1 MSDIESE
8 KYDNYDEYKLEGGTY
23 DIKKI
28 ENNLIGGDF
37 PAIKDKDFYKKIKSR
52 FKKYEV
58 PKKKKTFR
66 QICFPKDFNLQ
77 IPQQFL
83 AKYINPK
90 TPYKGVLVF
99 HQIGAG
105 KTCTAVNIA
114 EQWKHHR
121 NIIVVTPASLI
132 GNFRDE
138 LRSPCA
144 GNNYLTIKE
153 RKQLRKLNHSS
164 DEFKEIME
172 RSEKRI
178 DKYYKVYSYNK
189 FVDLFHTGKLN
200 LRNSVLIVDEIQN
213 MVSEGGTFYHALHRA
228 IKTGP
233 KELRVVLLSATP
245 MFDQPI
251 EIALTMNLLPL
262 PAPLPIGREFV
273 NTFIHRRKRSGKYH
287 YSAKNLD
294 IFKERLK
301 GFISYFRGA
310 PPYAFPEAK
319 ILFTRV
325 KMKKFQYKSY
335 LTVLANE
342 NKDGRFDKLKSGK
355 IFEDGDIVKIPNSFF
370 LGSRL
375 MSNIAFP
382 NRCIDERGLKSLTEK
397 EMVGKNLK
405 KYSIKF
411 YTVLRRLKRQGKS
424 FVYSNFTS
432 CGGIHT
438 FVKILEA
445 NGYKDYKTN
454 GVGRKRF
461 AIFSGDEKKKYKE
474 EIKKVYNNI
483 NNLNGSNIKVILISP
498 SGKEGLS
505 LKGVQNAHILEPYW
519 NHSRMLQIFGRANRY
534 CSHKDL
540 PEEKRKVKIY
550 VYLATH
556 DKEDQSIDEY
566 IYKLAMEKHRL
577 ISEFELALKESAV
590 DCNLFKNAN
599 VYKNEDEEDIACKI

>member
-1 MSDIESE
+1 MEGSGDKKKPIPRLNKRLPSISD
-8 KYDNYDEYKLEGGTY
+8 
-23 DIKKI
+23 
-28 ENNLIGGDF
+28 
-37 PAIKDKDFYKKIKSR
+37 DKFYKKIKSN
-52 FKKYEV
+52 FKAYEV
-58 PKKKKTFR
+58 PKKRKTFR
-66 QICFPKDFNLQ
+66 QICYPRDFQLQ
-77 IPQQFL
+77 LPQKFL
-83 AKYINPK
+83 AKYINPN

-99 HQIGAG
+99 HRIGAG

-114 EQWKHHR
+114 EHWKKYR
-121 NIIVVTPASLI
+121 KIIVVTPASLI

-138 LRSPCA
+138 LKSPCA
-144 GNNYLTIKE
+144 GNNYLTEQE
-153 RKQLRKLNHSS
+153 RKKLLKLHHNS
-164 DEFKEIME
+164 EEVKEIME
-172 RSEKRI
+172 KADKRI
-178 DKYYKVYSYNK
+178 DKYYQIYSYNK
-189 FVDLFHTGKLN
+189 FVDLFHNGNLN
-200 LRNSVLIVDEIQN
+200 LRNSVLIVDEVQN
-213 MVSEGGTFYHALHRA
+213 MVSEGGTFYHALHKA

-245 MFDQPI
+245 IFDQPI

-262 PAPLPIGREFV
+262 PMELPTGREFI
-273 NTFIHRRKRSGKYH
+273 NTFIHRRKRAGKYH

-294 IFKERLK
+294 IFKERIK
-301 GFISYFRGA
+301 GFVSYFRGA
-310 PPYAFPEAK
+310 PPYAFPEAIIK
-319 ILFTRV
+319 IARV
-325 KMKKFQYKSY
+325 KMESFQYKSY

-342 NKDGRFDKLKSGK
+342 NKDGRFDNLKKGK
-355 IFEDGDIVKIPNSFF
+355 IFDDGDIVKIPNSFF

-382 NRCIDERGLKSLTEK
+382 NRCIDEKGLKSLTEK
-397 EMVGKNLK
+397 EMIGDRLK

-411 YTVLRRLKRQGKS
+411 YTVLRRLKRPGKS
-424 FVYSNFTS
+424 FVYSNFTA

-445 NGYKDYKTN
+445 NGYKDYKTYKE
-454 GVGRKRF
+454 GKKRF

-474 EIKKVYNNI
+474 EIKKVYNNL
-483 NNLNGSNIKVILISP
+483 NNLDGNKIKVILISP

-540 PEEKRKVKIY
+540 PIEKRKVKIY

-556 DKEDQSIDEY
+556 SKEKESIDEY
-566 IYKLAMEKHRL
+566 IYKLAMGKHKL
-577 ISEFELALKESAV
+577 IKEFELALKESAV

-599 VYKNEDEEDIACKI
+599 VYKRDGEEDIACEI